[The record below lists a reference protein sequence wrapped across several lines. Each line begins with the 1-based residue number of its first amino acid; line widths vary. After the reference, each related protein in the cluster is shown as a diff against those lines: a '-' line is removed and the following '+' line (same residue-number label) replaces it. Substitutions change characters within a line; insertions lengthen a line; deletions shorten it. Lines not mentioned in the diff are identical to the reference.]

1 MALEANDGGRL
12 TAHEFVRET
21 LRKAILRGDL
31 PGGSR
36 LIQAD
41 LAAQL
46 KVSTTPVREAL
57 RDLATEGMITLDRHR
72 GGVVRELNWDD
83 MQEIVAIRQALEP
96 LIIRLAMERIT
107 DEELRTAEALHQAM
121 SKEPDVGTWAELN
134 QKFHAV
140 FHEAAGSRRLLAIAA
155 GLQEAAATYVTRAQ
169 QERPQVRK
177 RSNAEHRGLLKAMRD
192 RDVDAAIA
200 VQMHHIVAPLE
211 ENEIAPARTR
221 SAVRA

>member
-1 MALEANDGGRL
+1 MALEPNDGGRL

-72 GGVVRELNWDD
+72 GGIVRELNWDD
-83 MQEIVAIRQALEP
+83 MQEIVAIRQAIEP
-96 LIIRLAMERIT
+96 LIVRLAIERIT
-107 DEELRTAEALHQAM
+107 DDDLREAERLHQAM
-121 SKEPDVGTWAELN
+121 SKEPDVGTWVELN
-134 QKFHAV
+134 QMFHAI
-140 FHEAAGSRRLLAIAA
+140 FHSAAGSQRLLAIAA
-155 GLQEAAATYVTRAQ
+155 GLQDAAATYVARAQ
-169 QERPQVRK
+169 AERPQVRK
-177 RSNAEHRGLLKAMRD
+177 RSNAEHRALLKALRE

-200 VQMHHIVAPLE
+200 VQLHHIAAPLE
-211 ENEIAPARTR
+211 ENEIPAPRARSKART
-221 SAVRA
+221 